1 MDTAGGGRGRYIVLT
16 IVTIGVFMSVVD
28 AVALNIALPAITS
41 YFQVAVADTQ
51 WVVTTYVLVQT
62 CALIISGNIAE
73 RVGQARMFSL
83 GLVVFSASS
92 LLCALAS
99 DLSQL
104 IAFRTLQGLGASM
117 MFSVSTAI
125 VFRSFGSNE
134 RGKALGLLGSSVAV
148 GGMLGPAIGG
158 LLVGMLGWQSIF
170 LINVPIGALTA
181 LVAFRAMKVD
191 EVLSDRL
198 RLDIP
203 GSVLWTVSITTLV
216 LTLGVLGDTGRL
228 TADAFT
234 YLTVLV
240 LSFILFVLWERR
252 VREPLL
258 DLSVFHV
265 RRFDLIGLSMVLFF
279 VSLNVVAILGPF
291 YYEGVLDYDPEVV
304 GMIFMILPAVMMFGA
319 PIVGGMYDRA
329 RFRPYATWGHLIR
342 AGGMFLL
349 AFGFLSIN
357 VPLTLAAFA
366 LMGVGSSVFQT
377 PNNSEFMLSLPPEKS
392 GLASS
397 IQATARN
404 LSTAIGVSLATL
416 LMTLM
421 MGSMDY
427 SAIAGGPLSGEL
439 SYSVAIAVSIAGG
452 ISMVGAFVSRL
463 SEKAVQDRS
472 GEDGRWPEGRP

>member
-1 MDTAGGGRGRYIVLT
+1 
-16 IVTIGVFMSVVD
+16 
-28 AVALNIALPAITS
+28 
-41 YFQVAVADTQ
+41 
-51 WVVTTYVLVQT
+51 
-62 CALIISGNIAE
+62 
-73 RVGQARMFSL
+73 
-83 GLVVFSASS
+83 
-92 LLCALAS
+92 
-99 DLSQL
+99 
-104 IAFRTLQGLGASM
+104 
-117 MFSVSTAI
+117 
-125 VFRSFGSNE
+125 
-134 RGKALGLLGSSVAV
+134 
-148 GGMLGPAIGG
+148 
-158 LLVGMLGWQSIF
+158 

-216 LTLGVLGDTGRL
+216 LTLGVLGDTGRAHMPML
-228 TADAFT
+228 
-234 YLTVLV
+234 LPICTVLV